1 MSTVKYLLCGGQGTV
16 QASEG
21 VGEILNISM
30 QYPQPRSSP
39 SRAVPP
45 PRRAVSAASQYHP
58 PPPPRWAFQIKHSD
72 HPVKGAPMWSKDG
85 GCCLPC
91 SHFDSLK
98 EL

>member
-39 SRAVPP
+39 SLAVPP
-45 PRRAVSAASQYHP
+45 PLP
-58 PPPPRWAFQIKHSD
+58 PSTLSFSD
-72 HPVKGAPMWSKDG
+72 KAQ
-85 GCCLPC
+85 
-91 SHFDSLK
+91 
-98 EL
+98 